1 VTCHE
6 DTCCTVDGEDVAY
19 DMIDS
24 TCDCSPEFLTA
35 LLISQALEDV
45 TYLLDFHSG

>member
-6 DTCCTVDGEDVAY
+6 DTGCTVDGEDVAY

-24 TCDCSPEFLTA
+24 TSDCSPEFLSA
-35 LLISQALEDV
+35 LLISHTPV
-45 TYLLDFHSG
+45 IMTYLLDFHCG

>member
-6 DTCCTVDGEDVAY
+6 DTSCTVDGEDVAY

-24 TCDCSPEFLTA
+24 TRDCSSKFLTA
-35 LLISQALEDV
+35 LLISYTLEDV
-45 TYLLDFHSG
+45 TYLFDFHSG